1 MNKLDW
7 YYNQTVTQG
16 QMDWT
21 FEQVEAAICQAAKF
35 SYGEGIIE
43 GGEVTQ
49 VTPAAEIAVMVAA
62 FKLRDEEG
70 RHVELS
76 DAIKVLCSVD
86 YDGIST
92 YTDLVAGQGRWISVY
107 AAFKRD
113 LSEPKSDGNSVV
125 VMSKLL
131 DYYELFVVRGPAGY
145 VNGGDLFEDEAFTI
159 PLDRPTKPSEY
170 TSSNDFR
177 PDAILLAD
185 IKITEDAPIIL
196 TADIDYTYRG
206 DWIREEGFANIAPEA
221 LIAGT
226 PRDGLIAFAT
236 WLDEYLAGM
245 LTVGFWEGIGAND
258 GQLFADASALAVV
271 GDVTVKAVVNK
282 LIETYTAYTG
292 AAKTGVAAFNPGGG
306 ITIANGTLQTALER
320 LATLLYN
327 ETVTRSGADSTLT
340 STKYNKTGGEVAG
353 NIYPDADGTRTLGTD
368 PLRYSQIYL
377 TSANKTKNIPSCN
390 ATPEL
395 VAGVAGWDFADGR
408 WESLTGDPLSLVVPI
423 DIPVGS
429 ILNVVTIS
437 MAAEDTGG
445 PSRDVTGILYKRLLS
460 TGAKT
465 SLGNFDDGTITIV
478 NNTRTLCKFG
488 DAVPLAET
496 IAVGYQYYVIL
507 SALGADSVFFDGGYL
522 SASFDQAI
530 SL

>member
-7 YYNQTVTQG
+7 YYKQTVTQG
-16 QMDWT
+16 QMDWA
-21 FEQVEAAICQAAKF
+21 FEQAEAAICQAAKF

-62 FKLRDEEG
+62 FKLLDEEG

-92 YTDLVAGQGRWISVY
+92 YTDLVVGQGRWISVY

-292 AAKTGVAAFNPGGG
+292 AAKTGVAAYDAGGG
-306 ITIANGTLQTALER
+306 ITIANGTLQTALQR
-320 LATLLYN
+320 LATLIFN
-327 ETVTRSGADSTLT
+327 EATTRSGADGTLDTNKMDKSGGTFTGATHHTDIDFTGNINSINYANFYRNYSIAHMMFSQDHFYAPYGVTSNFIDSKDTAEACVYLPVPAYDNASRIYQGFIRTSVSISADGNRTIKVYLIRDDLLDGTQTVISGDALATITDAPDTAAHNTTFIIDASGLDLSEAGKEYAWHLAIMVT
-340 STKYNKTGGEVAG
+340 STTGHYDYARIHGV
-353 NIYPDADGTRTLGTD
+353 N
-368 PLRYSQIYL
+368 LR
-377 TSANKTKNIPSCN
+377 
-390 ATPEL
+390 
-395 VAGVAGWDFADGR
+395 F
-408 WESLTGDPLSLVVPI
+408 
-423 DIPVGS
+423 GS
-429 ILNVVTIS
+429 KAI
-437 MAAEDTGG
+437 
-445 PSRDVTGILYKRLLS
+445 
-460 TGAKT
+460 
-465 SLGNFDDGTITIV
+465 
-478 NNTRTLCKFG
+478 FG
-488 DAVPLAET
+488 
-496 IAVGYQYYVIL
+496 
-507 SALGADSVFFDGGYL
+507 
-522 SASFDQAI
+522 
-530 SL
+530 